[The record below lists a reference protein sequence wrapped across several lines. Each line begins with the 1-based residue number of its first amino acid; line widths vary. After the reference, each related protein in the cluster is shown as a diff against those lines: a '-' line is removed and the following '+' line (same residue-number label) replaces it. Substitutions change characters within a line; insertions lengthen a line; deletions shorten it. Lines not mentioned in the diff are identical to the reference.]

1 MLPGNVLFNEA
12 GSSRVV
18 DFGFETL
25 IGSRERSVSTKE
37 PHI

>member
-25 IGSRERSVSTKE
+25 IGSRERTVSARE
-37 PHI
+37 P